1 MSEEFDDLARVTI
14 ERCDELESHARDAW
28 QAMTDLDE
36 LTGTIVE
43 EMETAVRDMSG
54 RMRTLVSEAAGARA
68 RTEGGTASVETALQG
83 LLQAV
88 TASVSA
94 HENDAQRVVE
104 AANTI
109 GALPEEPAKALQDV
123 IPRIDNGVA
132 GIDARVESLN
142 QLLTR
147 EGDAAL
153 ASLRSSATALGEA
166 FTRMDAGQNEW
177 VENLDALTVSA
188 GERIEALLGSLA
200 AAADVHARGTVDALN
215 RALPAHES
223 LVARLASL
231 LGEQTAKALEPPVA
245 TLEQRQ
251 TSLEAA
257 EDKRTDALTTTAA
270 TIGKTAGEAAGE
282 LDDIAAGVSVLVGT
296 GH

>member
-1 MSEEFDDLARVTI
+1 VSEEFDDLARVTI